1 MYTKIYTG
9 NMSREEWLEARNAG
23 IGGSDAAT
31 VLGLNEYKSRYSLWA
46 EKTGKIV
53 PEDISDKEAVRLG
66 NDLEEY
72 VARRFTEATG
82 IQHRR
87 YRYLLRNPEYP
98 FASANIDR
106 MLRCDGG
113 LEIKT
118 TSSYEY
124 GKLLED
130 GKIPDVWM
138 CQMMH
143 YMMVTGTPYWY
154 LGALVF
160 GKGFYCI
167 KLDRDEAE
175 IAALAA
181 AERDFWQLVQNNTPP
196 GVDGMAS
203 TTEAL
208 STIFSESNGS
218 SADLSAVS
226 VNVELMN
233 SYSAEAKKYDKMAEE
248 QKNIIKAFMGEAD
261 RGSFGSTSITWKPQ
275 TRRSFDK
282 ERFEA
287 DHGKIPDDYYRE
299 STSRVFR
306 VTNKKG
312 DK

>member
-1 MYTKIYTG
+1 MSTKIYTG

-23 IGGSDAAT
+23 IGGSDCAAI
-31 VLGLNEYKSRYSLWA
+31 LGLNPYKSRYALWA

-82 IQHRR
+82 IPHRL
-87 YRYLLRNPEYP
+87 YRYILKNPEFP
-98 FASANIDR
+98 FALANIDR
-106 MLRCDGG
+106 MLRCEGG

-143 YMMVTGTPYWY
+143 YMMVTGAPYWY

-167 KLDRDEAE
+167 KLDRDEEE

-181 AERDFWQLVQNNTPP
+181 AEREFWELVQSDTPP
-196 GVDGMAS
+196 GVDGMES

-208 STIFSESNGS
+208 STIFADSNGENI
-218 SADLSAVS
+218 DLSAMAGHL
-226 VNVELMN
+226 EALAQF
-233 SYSAEAKKYDKMAEE
+233 SAEEKRIKEAKEAE
-248 QKNIIKAFMGEAD
+248 QNAIKAFMGECEK
-261 RGSFGSTSITWKPQ
+261 GSFGATSVSWKPQ

-282 ERFEA
+282 ERYEA
-287 DHGKIPDDYYRE
+287 DFGVIPDTYYRE
-299 STSRVFR
+299 NSSRVFR
-306 VTNKKG
+306 VTTKKG